1 MEVLQAAAW
10 TQELTN
16 NKEGFA
22 NTQHFT
28 VCRWHRTSQ
37 FTENLLYYT
46 NIHPAGTSEFLQSV
60 LFGFI
65 VVFWFGMVWGQDL
78 IQYVAQAGLEL
89 RAVL

>member
-1 MEVLQAAAW
+1 MEVLQTAAR

-37 FTENLLYYT
+37 FTENLLYDT

-65 VVFWFGMVWGQDL
+65 VVFLVW
-78 IQYVAQAGLEL
+78 YGLGTESHS
-89 RAVL
+89 VCSPGWP